1 MFTGVRLRQFLTHE
15 LWAMDLDARPP
26 VQRLALQLLR
36 LVLAVVFEFRFRLL
50 DARAAGLVYTTL
62 LSLVPFL
69 AVMFSVLKAFGAHQ
83 QIEPLLNQVLEPLG
97 PKGIEVTGQIIG
109 FVNNLKVGVLGAVG
123 VAGLFYTTYS
133 LIDKIEQ
140 ALNAIWR
147 VRQGRTWTRKF
158 TDYLS
163 VVLVG
168 PVLIFTALGLLA
180 SVQSHALVD
189 RVMEIQPF
197 GTLLV
202 WAAQLVPFALLC
214 AVFTFIYKFVPNTH
228 ITVRSAMIGGITAAL
243 LWGAAGQAF
252 TTFVAA
258 SGKYSA
264 IYSGF
269 AVLVLFLLW
278 LYAGWLIVLVG
289 AQVSFFMQHP
299 AAYRA
304 QFLWQQDTP
313 ALRERL
319 VLEILMAVG
328 RRHLQGKGPIR
339 LTGLATELGLPPAV
353 VEERVSQLVD
363 QGLLALMTE
372 PEGIGLVKPPELI
385 AIHDVL
391 DFTHKGQGTIPGFPQ
406 RPGEP
411 IDELFRRRDAAV
423 AHSLDGMTL
432 RSLIADPVPLEVERG
447 SFTQP

>member
-1 MFTGVRLRQFLTHE
+1 
-15 LWAMDLDARPP
+15 MDLETVPRAP
-26 VQRLALQLLR
+26 RLALHLLR
-36 LVLAVVFEFRFRLL
+36 LILAVAFEVRVRLL

-97 PKGIEVTGQIIG
+97 PKGAEVTGQIIG

-123 VAGLFYTTYS
+123 VTGLFYTTYS

-147 VRQGRTWTRKF
+147 VRHGRTWARKF

-168 PVLIFTALGLLA
+168 PVLIFTAVGLIA
-180 SVQSHALVD
+180 SVQSHALIE
-189 RVMEIQPF
+189 RVMAIEPF
-197 GTLLV
+197 GTILV
-202 WAAQLVPFALLC
+202 LTAELMPFALLC
-214 AVFTFIYKFVPNTH
+214 GVFTFLYKFVPNTQ
-228 ITVRSAMIGGITAAL
+228 VAAWPALIGGITAAL
-243 LWGAAGQAF
+243 LWGIAGEAFAA
-252 TTFVAA
+252 FVAA

-289 AQVSFFMQHP
+289 AQVSFFAQHP

-304 QFLWQQDTP
+304 QFLWHQDTP

-319 VLEILMAVG
+319 VLNLLVTLG
-328 RRHLQGKGPIR
+328 RRALRGEGPISM
-339 LTGLATELGLPPAV
+339 TDLAQELGLPPSAV
-353 VEERVSQLVD
+353 EDRIMELVD
-363 QGLLALMTE
+363 QRLLARTAE
-372 PEGIGLVKPPELI
+372 PEGIALIKPPEMMPLHEI
-385 AIHDVL
+385 LTLVRDGQSPDKSVSEKSEGRIDALLRQRDV
-391 DFTHKGQGTIPGFPQ
+391 
-406 RPGEP
+406 
-411 IDELFRRRDAAV
+411 AV
-423 AHSLDGMTL
+423 ERSLDGMTL
-432 RSLIADPVPLEVERG
+432 RSLIAPEEQTISEPG
-447 SFTQP
+447 SEGKG